1 MSLRPLQIIGTQRSG
16 SNLLR
21 LMLNQSAK
29 IVAPHPPHILQV
41 FTPLLDRYGDLRQA
55 DHFQE
60 LVADVC
66 QLISTNP
73 VPWQWTPPSSEQ
85 LIRACLQPSLPE
97 LFRRIYE
104 YHAHQSSTD
113 TWCCKSMANVH
124 RIESLEQA
132 GIQARYL
139 HLVRDGRDVAASFQ
153 RTMIGEKH
161 LYHLAK
167 KWKSDQ
173 QVALKWKSQLPEDRY
188 LQIQYERLLT
198 EPETVLAEVCAF
210 AELPNEPAHM
220 LAYYETKASQL
231 AAHSGY
237 MWSNLNQPILRH
249 NIGKYQQQLGAE
261 GILLFESVA
270 GEMLEQL
277 GYQPEYPSSARKLK
291 FSPETL
297 AEFDRL
303 NADWK
308 QQARKRA
315 APHDLEIRG
324 AREVLLAQLHQRP
337 VR

>member
-41 FTPLLDRYGDLRQA
+41 FSPLLDRYGDLDQT

-60 LVADVC
+60 LVQDVC

-73 VPWQWTPPSSEQ
+73 VPWQWVPPSPEH
-85 LIRACLQPSLPE
+85 LIQACTQPSLPE

-104 YHAHQSSTD
+104 YHAQQTGAD

-124 RIESLEQA
+124 RIESLEQT

-153 RTMIGEKH
+153 RAMIGEKH
-161 LYHLAK
+161 LYHLAQ
-167 KWKSDQ
+167 KWKLDQ
-173 QVALKWKSQLPEDRY
+173 QVALQWKSKLPEDRY

-210 AELPNEPAHM
+210 AELPYEPVRM
-220 LAYYETKASQL
+220 LTYYETKASQL

-237 MWSNLNQPILRH
+237 MWSNLNQPILRN

-277 GYQPEYPSSARKLK
+277 GYPPEYPSSARKVK
-291 FSPETL
+291 VSPETL

-308 QQARKRA
+308 QQARKQA
-315 APHDLEIRG
+315 APHDLEIRA
-324 AREVLLAQLHQRP
+324 AREALITQLYLRP

>member
-1 MSLRPLQIIGTQRSG
+1 MSVRPLQIIGTQRSG

-21 LMLNQSAK
+21 LMLNQSDK
-29 IVAPHPPHILQV
+29 IVAPHPPHILPV
-41 FTPLLDRYGDLRQA
+41 FTPLLDRYGDLGQA

-60 LVADVC
+60 LVQDVC
-66 QLISTNP
+66 QLIMTNP
-73 VPWQWTPPSSEQ
+73 VPWQWEAPDPTN
-85 LIRACLQPSLPE
+85 LMGYCRTPSLLE
-97 LFRRIYE
+97 LFRCVYE
-104 YHAHQSSTD
+104 HHARQSGAE

-124 RIESLEQA
+124 RIEQMEAA

-153 RTMIGEKH
+153 RAMIGEKH
-161 LYHLAK
+161 GYHLAQ
-167 KWKSDQ
+167 KWLNDQ
-173 QVALKWKSQLPEDRY
+173 QAALHWKTQLPEDRY
-188 LQIQYERLLT
+188 LQIQYERLVT
-198 EPETVLAEVCAF
+198 EPEAVLSEICDF
-210 AELPNEPAHM
+210 AELPYEPERM
-220 LAYYETKASQL
+220 LAYHETKASQL

-261 GILLFESVA
+261 EIHIFECVA

-277 GYQPEYPSSARKLK
+277 GYQPEYSASARKLD

-308 QQARKRA
+308 QQARKQA
-315 APHDLEIRG
+315 ALHDLEIRA
-324 AREVLLAQLHQRP
+324 AREALLAQLHQRP